1 MDSVI
6 QDDVPEDIKVT
17 EEEKTAISY
26 GAVMQEDDVTQEEL
40 TDSDNSGVADI
51 FEDPA
56 KVEKRKKFFGKKKK
70 KNK

>member
-1 MDSVI
+1 
-6 QDDVPEDIKVT
+6 
-17 EEEKTAISY
+17 
-26 GAVMQEDDVTQEEL
+26 MQEDDVTQEEL
-40 TDSDNSGVADI
+40 TDSDNSGVTDI